1 MKVFLWFVAVFLPL
15 ALAQPVNLRA
25 EEEENEVDN
34 GSESDLFNG
43 LMHLGAAI
51 FGTPDV
57 KSGEAV
63 STWKETSQLNPEE
76 MGEYAEGDILHPIG
90 NSRNG
95 LKAVSSRWPKGIIP
109 YEISPSFGS
118 SDRQMILSSIDE
130 YKKLTCLKFTPRT
143 SYDTDYIYFTN
154 GNTGCWSSVGKIGGR
169 QEINLQTPG
178 CLSKKGTVM
187 HEMLHAAGF
196 MHEQNRPD
204 RDKYVTV
211 NYNNIQSGREN
222 NFEKAQS
229 SMIDS
234 QGIGYDY
241 RSVMH
246 YSANAFSKNGQATI
260 DPKTQGVTM
269 GQREGLSRKD
279 IQKIQKMYNCKNNM
293 DSDSDSGS
301 GNNLFGA
308 VQSWLPFK

>member
-1 MKVFLWFVAVFLPL
+1 MKVFLWFVAVCLPL
-15 ALAQPVNLRA
+15 ALTQPVNLRA
-25 EEEENEVDN
+25 EEEEENEVDN
-34 GSESDLFNG
+34 SSDSDLYNG

-90 NSRNG
+90 NARNG
-95 LKAVSSRWPKGIIP
+95 LKAVSSRWPKGVIP

-118 SDRQMILSSIDE
+118 SDRQLILSSIDE

-169 QEINLQTPG
+169 QEVNLQSPG

-204 RDKYVTV
+204 RDKFVTV
-211 NYNNIQSGREN
+211 NYN
-222 NFEKAQS
+222 KYP
-229 SMIDS
+229 
-234 QGIGYDY
+234 IG
-241 RSVMH
+241 
-246 YSANAFSKNGQATI
+246 
-260 DPKTQGVTM
+260 
-269 GQREGLSRKD
+269 
-279 IQKIQKMYNCKNNM
+279 
-293 DSDSDSGS
+293 
-301 GNNLFGA
+301 
-308 VQSWLPFK
+308 

>member
-1 MKVFLWFVAVFLPL
+1 MKVQFLWFVAVCMPL
-15 ALAQPVNLRA
+15 ALTQPVNLRA
-25 EEEENEVDN
+25 EEEEENEVDN
-34 GSESDLFNG
+34 SVSDSDLYNG
-43 LMHLGAAI
+43 LVHLGTAI
-51 FGTPDV
+51 FGTPDK
-57 KSGEAV
+57 KSGDAV

-90 NSRNG
+90 TSRNG

-109 YEISPSFGS
+109 YEINPYFASN
-118 SDRQMILSSIDE
+118 DRQMIMSAIDE
-130 YKKLTCLKFTPRT
+130 YKKLTCLKFVPRT
-143 SYDTDYIYFTN
+143 SSDNDYIYFTN

-169 QEINLQTPG
+169 QEVNLQSPG

-204 RDKYVTV
+204 RDKFVSV
-211 NYNNIQSGREN
+211 NYGNIQSGREN

-229 SMIDS
+229 SMIDN

-246 YSANAFSKNGQATI
+246 YSANAFSKNGQPTI
-260 DPKTQGVTM
+260 DPKTRGVTM
-269 GQREGLSRKD
+269 GQRDGLSRKD
-279 IQKIQKMYNCKNNM
+279 IQKIQKMYNCK
-293 DSDSDSGS
+293 SKRQ
-301 GNNLFGA
+301 
-308 VQSWLPFK
+308 QSSSSID